1 MNDRHAPHT
10 KTEPTREILTGVP
23 DGLGPLVLAQL
34 IAEAQSAGGAAPLL
48 LHVARD
54 DRRLEALAEG
64 LKFFAPQVRV
74 IAFPAWDTVPYDRI
88 GPNAQIV
95 ATRIAAL
102 ARLVAG
108 AGNNPTVVLTTVN
121 AILQRVP
128 PRTAYS
134 PGSITVPVRWK
145 PARFSRCTSRFMS
158 MRWPAAMVLSDL
170 RMNSRGGTRCRIAL
184 TVVSTTVGLLRAPAT
199 SLASVAIRVATICAF
214 GPMRS

>member
-108 AGNNPTVVLTTVN
+108 AGTNPSVVLTTVN
-121 AILQRVP
+121 AILQRLP
-128 PRTAYS
+128 PRE
-134 PGSITVPVRWK
+134 
-145 PARFSRCTSRFMS
+145 F
-158 MRWPAAMVLSDL
+158 L
-170 RMNSRGGTRCRIAL
+170 RK
-184 TVVSTTVGLLRAPAT
+184 
-199 SLASVAIRVATICAF
+199 SLKT
-214 GPMRS
+214 